1 MILEDFQVF
10 ILQLVGRLGF
20 KNSTDACVC
29 ERERCGYIAYVLVC
43 EWLRL
48 KCELQ

>member
-1 MILEDFQVF
+1 MTLKDFQVF

-29 ERERCGYIAYVLVC
+29 VRERERDVVILHMCLCVSGSD
-43 EWLRL
+43 
-48 KCELQ
+48 

>member
-29 ERERCGYIAYVLVC
+29 VRERDVVILHMCLCVSGSD
-43 EWLRL
+43 
-48 KCELQ
+48 